1 MKAEGLERTDEPIR
15 DGTEKQDGQ
24 HGKHDRTG
32 YKTGLRILL
41 ILILI
46 QQFPVVI
53 HADHFKSFQDPTL
66 QLEKNIGYRKS
77 IANEELSQ

>member
-1 MKAEGLERTDEPIR
+1 MKAEGQERTDEPIR

-41 ILILI
+41 ILIV

-53 HADHFKSFQDPTL
+53 HADHFISFQDPTL
-66 QLEKNIGYRKS
+66 QLEKNIGYGKS